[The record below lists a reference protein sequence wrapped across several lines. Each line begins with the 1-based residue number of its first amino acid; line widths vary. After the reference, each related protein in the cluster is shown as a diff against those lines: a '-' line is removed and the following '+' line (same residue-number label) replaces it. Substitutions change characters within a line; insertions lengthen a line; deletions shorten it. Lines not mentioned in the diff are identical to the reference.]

1 MSNRALVAAKR
12 TRVPEFEHDFV
23 RDPTMGYEPAGSCGY
38 VRCLEHG
45 FPNPLV
51 RWHYHE
57 EYELHLIVQTRGKVF
72 VGDYIGHFEPGH
84 LVLTGPR
91 LPHNWISTDVGVE
104 GVAQRDV
111 VLQFHGEPLVR
122 AAELIGDLRDVLP
135 LLERARLGIEFFG
148 MSEVATRRI
157 ARIKHLH
164 GVQRLAEFLGF
175 LGELAACADSRLLS
189 STPLQSLDDDPSLA
203 QIGRVVDH
211 IAANAGEPLSMA
223 ELSARAGMS
232 ESQFSRHFRRATGNT
247 FTDFVNR
254 LRIARACQLL
264 MNTDRYVSS
273 ICYDCGFN
281 NVANFNRRFL
291 EIKGMTPREFR
302 RQGEAR
308 FGVDAGGAPALSAHA
323 PLLHG

>member
-1 MSNRALVAAKR
+1 MSGSR
-12 TRVPEFEHDFV
+12 TRGPELEHDFV
-23 RDPTMGYEPAGSCGY
+23 RDSNLGYEPEGTYGY

-91 LPHNWISTDVGVE
+91 LPHNWISADVPSE
-104 GVAQRDV
+104 GVALRDM
-111 VLQFHGEPLVR
+111 VLQFSDEPLRR
-122 AAELIGDLRDVLP
+122 ASELIPDLRDVLP

-148 MSEVATRRI
+148 ISERARTRI
-157 ARIKHLH
+157 DRIKSLH
-164 GVQRLAEFLGF
+164 GLKRFAEFLEF
-175 LGELAACADSRLLS
+175 LGELADCTDYRLLS
-189 STPLQSLDDDPSLA
+189 SMPLQSFDDDTSLA
-203 QIGRVVDH
+203 QISGIVDY
-211 IAANAGEPLSMA
+211 ITENCTQPFSMA
-223 ELSARAGMS
+223 ELSKRVGMS
-232 ESQFSRHFRRATGNT
+232 ESQFSRYFRRATGNT

-254 LRIARACQLL
+254 LRITRACQLL
-264 MNTDRYVSS
+264 MDTDRYITNV
-273 ICYDCGFN
+273 CYDSGFN

-291 EIKGMTPREFR
+291 EIKGMTPKEFR

-308 FGVDAGGAPALSAHA
+308 FGARSG
-323 PLLHG
+323 